1 MWEEW
6 NERWNKQMKQRKLLS
21 LLLAAVMVL
30 AMLVPAAAT
39 GTKAPAPGS
48 IVILHTNDVHCSID
62 QSVEEDNTVS
72 AIGYAGVAALKAEME
87 DLYGED
93 YVTLVDAGDA
103 IQGGPIGTLSKGSYI
118 VDIMNQTGYDIAIPG
133 NHEFDYGMDNFLTLA
148 KDKAK
153 YTYVCS
159 NFVDLTTNKP
169 VFDAYKLVTYGD
181 TKVAYVGI
189 DTPETFTK
197 STPTYFQDAGG
208 KYIYSFSQGNEGKDL
223 YEAVQKAVDAAKAE
237 GADYVVALGHL
248 GVDSQSSP
256 WMSTEVVA
264 NTTGIDV
271 LIDGHSHSTLG
282 ETAKNKDGEDVILAQ
297 TGTKLAA
304 VGKIVID
311 PAKDEITHE
320 LVTNYSAQDEATA
333 AFVKGINDE
342 FESVLQKVVAKSDV
356 ELTTKDPATG
366 ERAVRSAE
374 TNLGDLCADAYRV
387 MLGADV
393 AFVNGGG
400 VRADIAAGDI
410 TYEDIIN
417 VHPFGNEAC
426 LVEATGQQILDALE
440 MGSRSLPDENGGFLQ
455 VSGLSYTVD
464 LSVPS
469 SVVLNDEKEF
479 VKVDGDYRVKDV
491 TVGDQP
497 LELDKTYT
505 LASHNYM
512 LKSGGDGF
520 VMFKENTLL
529 KDCVMIDNQVLIN
542 YIVDELDGVVG
553 SGYAKPAGRITIVG
567 EAAPEQPGKP
577 EAPSKYPADVTEGA
591 WFYDAAAYVLDN
603 GIMNG
608 TGVGFEPNGT
618 VTRGTVYQTLYN
630 LVGRPAVAEAAT
642 FTDVAG
648 TWYAD
653 AAAWAED
660 TGLTTGTGSGAFS
673 GDRAMTRQELAKVF
687 AEYAAGEDIK
697 PEAPADLSAFTDS
710 ANVAGWAKEGMETA
724 VALGILKGNNN
735 ALNPTG
741 TAIRAEL
748 AQIFLNYS
756 ALEPAPATYTET
768 AVQIEVPEQDG
779 VPAHIIDGVLT
790 LPVGEGPFPAVVMLH
805 GTGSNKD
812 EAGNG
817 YAMAA
822 PQMAEAGLASLRIDF
837 MGTAASKAD
846 DYRYYSYTSANIDAK
861 AAAGY
866 LAGLEQVF
874 DEQISVMGWSQGGT
888 NALLAAAAY
897 PETFSAVVTWA
908 GALDLTGL
916 FGETSFADAKAK
928 AEADGAFTMTL
939 DWRTPSDLPVGVQWF
954 KDVESTDVLAETAKI
969 KAPVLAIHGEDDD
982 TVPPASAG
990 QIAEAAA
997 DGQTHMIPG
1006 CDHTF
1011 NVFSG
1016 DFTALNDSVKATTDF
1031 ILGAYAEAQ
1040 QAA

>member
-197 STPTYFQDAGG
+197 SNPTYFQDAGG

-426 LVEATGQQILDALE
+426 LVEATGQQILDAL
-440 MGSRSLPDENGGFLQ
+440 
-455 VSGLSYTVD
+455 
-464 LSVPS
+464 
-469 SVVLNDEKEF
+469 
-479 VKVDGDYRVKDV
+479 
-491 TVGDQP
+491 
-497 LELDKTYT
+497 
-505 LASHNYM
+505 
-512 LKSGGDGF
+512 
-520 VMFKENTLL
+520 
-529 KDCVMIDNQVLIN
+529 
-542 YIVDELDGVVG
+542 
-553 SGYAKPAGRITIVG
+553 
-567 EAAPEQPGKP
+567 
-577 EAPSKYPADVTEGA
+577 
-591 WFYDAAAYVLDN
+591 
-603 GIMNG
+603 
-608 TGVGFEPNGT
+608 
-618 VTRGTVYQTLYN
+618 
-630 LVGRPAVAEAAT
+630 
-642 FTDVAG
+642 
-648 TWYAD
+648 
-653 AAAWAED
+653 
-660 TGLTTGTGSGAFS
+660 
-673 GDRAMTRQELAKVF
+673 
-687 AEYAAGEDIK
+687 
-697 PEAPADLSAFTDS
+697 
-710 ANVAGWAKEGMETA
+710 
-724 VALGILKGNNN
+724 
-735 ALNPTG
+735 
-741 TAIRAEL
+741 
-748 AQIFLNYS
+748 
-756 ALEPAPATYTET
+756 
-768 AVQIEVPEQDG
+768 
-779 VPAHIIDGVLT
+779 
-790 LPVGEGPFPAVVMLH
+790 
-805 GTGSNKD
+805 
-812 EAGNG
+812 
-817 YAMAA
+817 
-822 PQMAEAGLASLRIDF
+822 
-837 MGTAASKAD
+837 
-846 DYRYYSYTSANIDAK
+846 
-861 AAAGY
+861 
-866 LAGLEQVF
+866 
-874 DEQISVMGWSQGGT
+874 
-888 NALLAAAAY
+888 
-897 PETFSAVVTWA
+897 
-908 GALDLTGL
+908 
-916 FGETSFADAKAK
+916 
-928 AEADGAFTMTL
+928 
-939 DWRTPSDLPVGVQWF
+939 
-954 KDVESTDVLAETAKI
+954 
-969 KAPVLAIHGEDDD
+969 
-982 TVPPASAG
+982 
-990 QIAEAAA
+990 
-997 DGQTHMIPG
+997 
-1006 CDHTF
+1006 
-1011 NVFSG
+1011 
-1016 DFTALNDSVKATTDF
+1016 
-1031 ILGAYAEAQ
+1031 
-1040 QAA
+1040 